1 MFVFYIFVIF
11 SCYFLILTSSSST
24 VRLIQVDDDEEDIC
38 PSIINDINNHVVD
51 LPVYTSILS
60 ETFYK
65 SFLDEISSCTVYYTL
80 KAYILGL
87 NQPLF
92 NNYILNHQPTKDF
105 ELLITESDYSSLLDS
120 VTLNISS
127 ISSSLM
133 SLSFVEEMKNMNIDE
148 QPNCLPSFAVG
159 DVIVYNKNLFSF
171 MSSSPPE
178 SWTLLTKTL
187 KDTYKNSPIIP
198 FVFAGG
204 NALSFMRLIS
214 SLMYS
219 FGGGYDKT
227 NTIFNCEENLNAIS
241 LFKSWFESSSKEIAS
256 ISCLDYSERD
266 IINLLLKGTGSYI
279 SYISN
284 TYFDEILSDKKYSY
298 ILLPGKQYIIYIL
311 LLYLDI
317 ILHIL
322 VIVIQFIQRE
332 VEV

>member
-11 SCYFLILTSSSST
+11 SCCLLILTSSST
-24 VRLIQVDDDEEDIC
+24 VRLIQIGDEEDIC
-38 PSIINDINNHVVD
+38 PSIVNDVNSHVVD
-51 LPVYTSILS
+51 LPVYTSVLT

-65 SFLDEISSCTVYYTL
+65 SFLEEVTSSTVYYSL
-80 KAYILGL
+80 KGYVLGL

-92 NNYILNHQPTKDF
+92 NNYILNHQSAKDF
-105 ELLITESDYSSLLDS
+105 ELLITESDYSSLLDT

-127 ISSSLM
+127 ISTSLM
-133 SLSFVEEMKNMNIDE
+133 SLSFIEEMKNMNLY
-148 QPNCLPSFAVG
+148 QQSNCLPSFAVG

-178 SWTLLTKTL
+178 SWTLLTNTL

-219 FGGGYDKT
+219 FGGGYDTTKT
-227 NTIFNCEENLNAIS
+227 QFDSDENINAIS

-284 TYFDEILSDKKYSY
+284 TYFDEILSDIKYSY
-298 ILLPGKQYIIYIL
+298 ILLPGKQYIYSFIFIDITL
-311 LLYLDI
+311 LI
-317 ILHIL
+317 Q
-322 VIVIQFIQRE
+322 VIVIQSIQRE
-332 VEV
+332 QEV